1 VVAVSLKKLGIP
13 AQSIET
19 AEDLEREVLLRL
31 RQRRT
36 LLVLDNAETLVEA
49 VRKQVADAIQ
59 LANLLQQCPGAA
71 VSLLVTSRDALTWSG
86 AERTAARGGDRCDA
100 GTASEYAH

>member
-1 VVAVSLKKLGIP
+1 M
-13 AQSIET
+13 
-19 AEDLEREVLLRL
+19 LLRL

-49 VRKQVADAIQ
+49 VRARDADAIQ

-86 AERTAARGGDRCDA
+86 EVTLELEGLSPDDGAALFRQSAPQREAEIDDDA